1 MAFLRYAFPVSVRI
15 IDGNKWE
22 RIRVSNRK
30 SVFSEDLTKQATRVL
45 NSKFNPKDY
54 LLSHCTIVSSV
65 DAYKPKNVKL
75 GSIVEDGKKINRL
88 YDEYRIKPECDRFVN
103 DNNDAWRRPVLLK
116 SYHTFIGA
124 DNFCEHVQIK
134 EQSKGK
140 VIDAI
145 PRDIGPSVYIDLLV
159 ATSRDFGDLI
169 RGIESGEI
177 NSLSMGCI
185 IEESTC
191 TKCGNVAY
199 DESNMC
205 SCVRY
210 EKGNYFYDEL
220 GRKNRIA
227 ELCGNE
233 SLGGSAGV
241 VFNDASWV
249 GTPAFKGAV
258 IRNIISTEDAD
269 RDIIRV
275 ASEILSQ
282 PPKEWLSGGMS
293 RLAAEDEAADKEETE
308 EVSKPTEEE
317 TSDEEPLDEESVDDE
332 SVDDESV
339 DSESTEED
347 EEVDDSVDSLFPPG
361 DGLFDGLDDEKPE
374 DDKGLSSVIDEA
386 TSKAKEELKN
396 SIKDELSG
404 RIEDDIK
411 NEMGIGEGEYSG
423 EYNPEDQTSQDEN
436 LIRTAKHEQRMKLA
450 RFIYEDDDKFIK
462 KIAEIDKKDGN
473 EVNEEIYMTVLESG
487 GTKKYGSLGDYICV
501 CEMILSGSGY
511 CYGEEDINR
520 NRRELVRLGKLL

>member
-1 MAFLRYAFPVSVRI
+1 MAFLRFAFPVSVRI

-75 GSIVEDGKKINRL
+75 GSIIEDGKKINRL
-88 YDEYRIKPECDRFVN
+88 YDEYRVKPECDRFIN

-249 GTPAFKGAV
+249 GIPAFKGAV
-258 IRNIISTEDAD
+258 IRNIISAEDAD

-293 RLAAEDEAADKEETE
+293 RLAAEDAEVESREETE
-308 EVSKPTEEE
+308 EVSKPEEEE
-317 TSDEEPLDEESVDDE
+317 TSDEEPPNEDATEEES
-332 SVDDESV
+332 
-339 DSESTEED
+339 SEEGGEEGGED
-347 EEVDDSVDSLFPPG
+347 GGEIEGDDSVDSLFPPG
-361 DGLFDGLDDEKPE
+361 DGLFDDLDDEQ
-374 DDKGLSSVIDEA
+374 GLSSVIDEA
-386 TSKAKEELKN
+386 TSKAKEEIKN

-436 LIRTAKHEQRMKLA
+436 LIRTAKHEHRMKLA

-462 KIAEIDKKDGN
+462 KIAEMDKKEGN
-473 EVNEEIYMTVLESG
+473 EVNDEIYMTVLESG
-487 GTKKYGSLGDYICV
+487 GTRKYGSLGDYICV

-511 CYGEEDINR
+511 CYSEEDINR